1 MSHVPARDPRIELH
15 AELRRA
21 HAQAAKALAAF
32 GRYQMNRPS
41 PHPLRSAMVAMSVEG
56 IHLLHAVMG
65 RAEKAIR
72 DDLDDETDG
81 RKAA

>member
-56 IHLLHAVMG
+56 IHLIHAVMG
-65 RAEKAIR
+65 RAEKVLR
-72 DDLDDETDG
+72 DELDDETDG